1 MTYYLMNTAISKD
14 LGEYEREADALQVV
28 RALVDRF
35 VGRPLERRT
44 RFTAAQIRAAIGLAF
59 VLYMTYR
66 LTVALVRSAREA
78 ARTT

>member
-1 MTYYLMNTAISKD
+1 MDDRTIET
-14 LGEYEREADALQVV
+14 LGRQALPGW
-28 RALVDRF
+28 RGALVDRF

-78 ARTT
+78 TRTT

>member
-1 MTYYLMNTAISKD
+1 M
-14 LGEYEREADALQVV
+14 
-28 RALVDRF
+28 DRF

-78 ARTT
+78 TRTA